1 MEVIQAPASVE
12 EPFKQLLSLLYKFIH
27 INKFSRGKLIQ
38 MKRKISS
45 GRIVSLAGLQIYI
58 FCKCAVGRI
67 TICQLGLTAKWQVCT
82 NTNVLTT
89 AQFWAQTHNNG
100 SSQKEDKILD
110 KSLGSTKNY
119 SNRSLPIRKNV

>member
-1 MEVIQAPASVE
+1 
-12 EPFKQLLSLLYKFIH
+12 
-27 INKFSRGKLIQ
+27 

-45 GRIVSLAGLQIYI
+45 GKIVSLLAGLQIYI

-100 SSQKEDKILD
+100 SSQRGKN
-110 KSLGSTKNY
+110 SLAKALVPPKTTVIVIPKNQ
-119 SNRSLPIRKNV
+119 NF

>member
-27 INKFSRGKLIQ
+27 IKSRWKLIQ